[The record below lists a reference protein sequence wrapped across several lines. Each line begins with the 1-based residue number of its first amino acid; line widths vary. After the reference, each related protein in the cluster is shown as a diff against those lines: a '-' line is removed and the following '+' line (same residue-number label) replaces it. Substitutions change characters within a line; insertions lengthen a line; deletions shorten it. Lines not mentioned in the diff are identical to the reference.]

1 MSPPTPAITRL
12 ADYRPPAFLIEE
24 VALHFTLGAT
34 ETWVEATLDLRRN
47 PLARRGAGG
56 SAATGPADQAGPLR
70 LDGEDLELAWLRL
83 DGRPL
88 CLGDYAVDA
97 TGLTLFQVPERCRL
111 ESRVRIRPADNTRL
125 EGLYLSKG
133 MLCTQCEAEGFR
145 RITYFLDR
153 PDVMARYTVTL
164 EADKAQ
170 YPVLLANGNPAGTED
185 LPDGRHRARWVDPYP
200 KPCYLF
206 ALVAGDLSRVAN
218 RFRTTSGRE
227 VALNIWVEPENLGKC
242 GHAMTALKN
251 AMGWDEDRYGR
262 EYDLEVYNIVAVSH
276 FNMGAMENKGLNIF
290 NAKAVLASPDTATDL
305 DFQWVE
311 GVIAHE
317 YFHNW
322 SGNRIT
328 CRDWFQLSLKEGF
341 TVFRDQEFS
350 ADRGSRGVKRIA
362 DVRMLRARQF
372 PEDASPLAHP
382 VRPDAYIE
390 INNFYT
396 ATVYEKGAELVR
408 MLATLLGPE
417 LFRRATDLY
426 FTRHDGEAVTTDD
439 FLACMEAA
447 GGRDLGQFRRWYT
460 QAGTPELAITGR
472 HDAEDQAYELR
483 VRQHTPPTPG
493 QPHKEPLHLPLA
505 LGLLDAQG
513 RDLPVRLAGETG
525 PVKAGTRVLELREAE
540 QVFRFVDL
548 PAAPLPSL
556 LRGFSAPVK
565 VHFDYR
571 DEELMFLMAHDSDGF
586 NRWEA
591 AQTLAR
597 RLLLGAVVGGQDSDA
612 LDPDALDP
620 DGVETG
626 GLIPGGMIRGGSLGT
641 TSDGSGS
648 SGEGGTGTPDGADA
662 GARYHGAGGQ
672 PGVAG
677 FLAAFRRALSDQ
689 RAEPAL
695 LAEILTLPSET
706 YLADQMTVVDVEGI
720 HQARERLIAAIAT
733 ALRGELL
740 ATYDRLRDPAPYQP
754 TPAAIGRRSLRNLCL
769 AYLAAAG
776 DADVLALCQA
786 QFSAGHNLTD
796 QLAALR
802 LLVDAGGTT
811 GEAALAAFHDRWS
824 GDDLV
829 LDKWFALQ
837 AGAKAPDTLAQVRS
851 LLDHP
856 AYDLT
861 NPNRVRSLVASF
873 TLNQVRFHAA
883 DGAGYA
889 FLGEQV
895 RVIDPLNPQLAARL
909 LQALVR
915 WRRFDPGR
923 QALMRAELERVLALP
938 GLSKDSYE
946 VAAKALA

>member
-24 VALHFTLGAT
+24 VALHFELGAT

-56 SAATGPADQAGPLR
+56 PAATGLADQAGPLR

-88 CLGDYAVDA
+88 GPGDYAVDA

-111 ESRVRIRPADNTRL
+111 ESRVRIRPAENTRL

-170 YPVLLANGNPAGTED
+170 YPVLLANGNPAGAED

-218 RFRTTSGRE
+218 RFRTASGRE
-227 VALNIWVEPENLGKC
+227 VALNIWVEPENLDKC

-322 SGNRIT
+322 SGNRVT

-472 HDAEDQAYELR
+472 HDAEGQAYELR

-493 QPHKEPLHLPLA
+493 EPHKEPLHLPLA
-505 LGLLDAQG
+505 LGLLDPQG

-525 PVKAGTRVLELREAE
+525 TIKAGTRVLELREAE

-591 AQTLAR
+591 AQTLAQ
-597 RLLLGAVVGGQDSDA
+597 RLLLGAVVGRQDTE
-612 LDPDALDP
+612 ALDP
-620 DGVETG
+620 DGVEIG
-626 GLIPGGMIRGGSLGT
+626 GTTRGESLGT
-641 TSDGSGS
+641 ASGGACS
-648 SGEGGTGTPDGADA
+648 SGEGETGSAIGADV
-662 GARYHGAGGQ
+662 GARHRGAEGQ

-677 FLAAFRRALSDQ
+677 FIAAFRRALTDH

-695 LAEILTLPSET
+695 LAEILTLPSEA
-706 YLADQMTVVDVEGI
+706 YLADQVALVDVEGI
-720 HQARERLIAAIAT
+720 HRARERLIAAIAM

-740 ATYDRLRDPAPYQP
+740 ATYDRLHDPAPYQP

-776 DADVLALCQA
+776 DAEVLALCQA
-786 QFSAGHNLTD
+786 QFAAGHNLTD

-802 LLVDAGGTT
+802 LLVDAGGTM
-811 GEAALAAFHDRWS
+811 GEVALTAFHERWS

-837 AGAKAPDTLAQVRS
+837 AGAKATDTLARVRS

-895 RVIDPLNPQLAARL
+895 RVIDPLNPHLAARL

-946 VAAKALA
+946 VAAKAMA

>member
-1 MSPPTPAITRL
+1 MSPTTPAITRL
-12 ADYRPPAFLIEE
+12 ADYRPPAFLIDE
-24 VALHFTLGAT
+24 VILHFDLGAT
-34 ETWVEATLDLRRN
+34 ETWVEATLNLRRN

-56 SAATGPADQAGPLR
+56 PAAAATADHVGPLR

-88 CLGDYAVDA
+88 GPEEYALDG
-97 TGLTLFQVPERCRL
+97 TGLTLFRVPEHCRL

-164 EADKAQ
+164 EADKRL
-170 YPVLLANGNPAGTED
+170 YPVLLANGNPAGAED
-185 LPDGRHRARWVDPYP
+185 LPNGRHRAVWVDPFP

-218 RFRTTSGRE
+218 RFRTASGRE

-290 NAKAVLASPDTATDL
+290 NAKAVLASPATATDL

-322 SGNRIT
+322 SGNRVT

-372 PEDASPLAHP
+372 PEDAGPLAHP
-382 VRPDAYIE
+382 VRPDSYIE

-447 GGRDLGQFRRWYT
+447 SGRDLGQFRRWYT
-460 QAGTPELAITGR
+460 QAGTPELTLTG
-472 HDAEDQAYELR
+472 HYDPATQAYELR

-493 QPHKEPLHLPLA
+493 QPHKEPMHLPLA
-505 LGLLDAQG
+505 LGLLDRQG
-513 RDLPVRLAGETG
+513 RDLPLRLAGETG

-548 PAAPLPSL
+548 PEAPLPSL

-591 AQTLAR
+591 AQTLAQ
-597 RLLLGAVVGGQDSDA
+597 RLLLGAVA
-612 LDPDALDP
+612 
-620 DGVETG
+620 TG
-626 GLIPGGMIRGGSLGT
+626 AKDVIV
-641 TSDGSGS
+641 
-648 SGEGGTGTPDGADA
+648 GEGGSVEKS
-662 GARYHGAGGQ
+662 
-672 PGVAG
+672 GVAG
-677 FLAAFRRALSDQ
+677 FIAAFRRALTDQ

-706 YLADQMTVVDVEGI
+706 YLADQMAVVDVEGI
-720 HQARERLIAAIAT
+720 HRAREGLIADIAT
-733 ALRGELL
+733 ALRGDLL
-740 ATYDRLRDPAPYQP
+740 ASYERLRDPGSYQP

-776 DADVLALCQA
+776 DAKVLTLCQT
-786 QFSAGHNLTD
+786 QFAAGHNLTD
-796 QLAALR
+796 QLTALR

-811 GEAALAAFHDRWS
+811 GEEALTAFHDRWA
-824 GDDLV
+824 GDELV
-829 LDKWFALQ
+829 LDKWFAIQ
-837 AGAKAPDTLAQVRS
+837 AGAKAPETLARVRR

-861 NPNRVRSLVASF
+861 NPNRVRSLVMSF
-873 TLNQVRFHAA
+873 TQNQVRFHAA

-895 RVIDPLNPQLAARL
+895 RVIDPLNPHLAARL

-915 WRRFDPGR
+915 WRRFDVGR

>member
-1 MSPPTPAITRL
+1 M
-12 ADYRPPAFLIEE
+12 
-24 VALHFTLGAT
+24 HFDLGAT
-34 ETWVEATLDLRRN
+34 ATWVEATLDLRRN
-47 PLARRGAGG
+47 PLARRGAGRPAAAG
-56 SAATGPADQAGPLR
+56 SADQTGPLR

-88 CLGDYAVDA
+88 GPDEYAVDGS
-97 TGLTLFQVPERCRL
+97 GLTLFRVPERCRL

-145 RITYFLDR
+145 RITFFLDR
-153 PDVMARYTVTL
+153 PDVMARFTVTL
-164 EADKAQ
+164 EAGKDQ
-170 YPVLLANGNPAGTED
+170 YPVLLANGNPAGAED
-185 LPDGRHRARWVDPYP
+185 LPNGRHRARWVDPFP

-206 ALVAGDLSRVAN
+206 ALVAGNLSRVAN
-218 RFRTTSGRE
+218 RFRTASGRE
-227 VALNIWVEPENLGKC
+227 VALNIWVEPENLAKC

-447 GGRDLGQFRRWYT
+447 SGRDLGQFRRWYT
-460 QAGTPELAITGR
+460 QAGTPELTLSGHYDPAT
-472 HDAEDQAYELR
+472 QAYELR

-505 LGLLDAQG
+505 LGLLDRQG
-513 RDLPVRLAGETG
+513 RDLPLRLAGETG
-525 PVKAGTRVLELREAE
+525 QVTAGTRVLELREAE

-548 PAAPLPSL
+548 TEAPLPSL

-571 DEELMFLMAHDSDGF
+571 EEELMLLMAHDSDGF

-591 AQTLAR
+591 AQTLAQ
-597 RLLLGAVVGGQDSDA
+597 RLLLGPVATSAD
-612 LDPDALDP
+612 
-620 DGVETG
+620 
-626 GLIPGGMIRGGSLGT
+626 GGSMGESNLSGGVSGKRGSRRRVLGQ
-641 TSDGSGS
+641 DGSGGDS
-648 SGEGGTGTPDGADA
+648 RGGIGAGASGHGGGLVSMGSGTSAAAQGGTDQGPATTS
-662 GARYHGAGGQ
+662 
-672 PGVAG
+672 GVAG
-677 FLAAFRRALSDQ
+677 FIAAFRRALTDR

-706 YLADQMTVVDVEGI
+706 YLAEQMAVVDVEGI
-720 HQARERLIAAIAT
+720 HQAREGLIADITA
-733 ALRGELL
+733 ALREDLL
-740 ATYDRLRDPAPYQP
+740 ATYDRLREPGPYQP

-776 DADVLALCQA
+776 DAEVLALCQT
-786 QFSAGHNLTD
+786 QFAAGHNLTD
-796 QLAALR
+796 QLTALR
-802 LLVDAGGTT
+802 LLVDVGGTM
-811 GEAALAAFHDRWS
+811 GEEALAAFHDR
-824 GDDLV
+824 GARDELV
-829 LDKWFALQ
+829 LDKWFAIQ
-837 AGAKAPDTLAQVRS
+837 AGAKAPETLARVRR

-861 NPNRVRSLVASF
+861 NPNRVRGLVMSF
-873 TLNQVRFHAA
+873 TQNQVRFHAA
-883 DGAGYA
+883 DGAGYV

-895 RVIDPLNPQLAARL
+895 RVIDPLNPHLAARL

-915 WRRFDPGR
+915 WRRFDVGR

-946 VAAKALA
+946 VASKALA

>member
-1 MSPPTPAITRL
+1 MSPTTPAITRL
-12 ADYRPPAFLIEE
+12 ADYRPPAFLIDE
-24 VALHFTLGAT
+24 VILHFDLGAT
-34 ETWVEATLDLRRN
+34 ATWVEATLNLRRN

-56 SAATGPADQAGPLR
+56 PAAAATADHAGPLR
-70 LDGEDLELAWLRL
+70 LDGEDLELAWLHL

-88 CLGDYAVDA
+88 GPEEYALDG
-97 TGLTLFQVPERCRL
+97 TGLTLFRVPEHCRL

-164 EADKAQ
+164 EADKDL
-170 YPVLLANGNPAGTED
+170 YPVLLANGNPAGAED
-185 LPDGRHRARWVDPYP
+185 LPNGRHRAVWVDPFP

-206 ALVAGDLSRVAN
+206 ALVAGNLSRVAN
-218 RFRTTSGRE
+218 RFRTASGRE

-322 SGNRIT
+322 SGNRVT

-372 PEDASPLAHP
+372 PEDAGPLAHP
-382 VRPDAYIE
+382 VRPDAYME

-426 FTRHDGEAVTTDD
+426 FTRHDGQAVTTDD

-447 GGRDLGQFRRWYT
+447 SGRDLGQFRRWYT
-460 QAGTPELAITGR
+460 QAGTPELTITGR
-472 HDAEDQAYELR
+472 HDAAGRAYELR

-505 LGLLDAQG
+505 LGLLDRQG
-513 RDLPVRLAGETG
+513 RDLPLRLAGETG

-548 PAAPLPSL
+548 PEAPLPSL

-591 AQTLAR
+591 AQTLAQ
-597 RLLLGAVVGGQDSDA
+597 RLLLGAVVAGAKDVVTS
-612 LDPDALDP
+612 
-620 DGVETG
+620 E
-626 GLIPGGMIRGGSLGT
+626 GGSVEK
-641 TSDGSGS
+641 S
-648 SGEGGTGTPDGADA
+648 
-662 GARYHGAGGQ
+662 
-672 PGVAG
+672 GVAG
-677 FLAAFRRALSDQ
+677 FIAAFRRALTDQ

-706 YLADQMTVVDVEGI
+706 YLADQMAVVDVEGI
-720 HQARERLIAAIAT
+720 HRAREGLIADIAT
-733 ALRGELL
+733 ALRGDLL
-740 ATYDRLRDPAPYQP
+740 ATYDRLRVPGPYQP

-776 DADVLALCQA
+776 DAKVLTLCQT
-786 QFSAGHNLTD
+786 QFAAGHNLTD
-796 QLAALR
+796 QLTALR

-811 GEAALAAFHDRWS
+811 GEEALTAFHDRWA
-824 GDDLV
+824 GDELV
-829 LDKWFALQ
+829 LDKWFAIQ
-837 AGAKAPDTLAQVRS
+837 AGAKAPETLARVRR

-861 NPNRVRSLVASF
+861 NPNRVRSLVMSF
-873 TLNQVRFHAA
+873 TQNQVRFHAA

-895 RVIDPLNPQLAARL
+895 RVIDPLNPHLAARL

-915 WRRFDPGR
+915 WRRFDVGR

>member
-1 MSPPTPAITRL
+1 MSLNAPAVTRL
-12 ADYRPPAFLIEE
+12 SDYRPPPFLIPE
-24 VALHFTLGAT
+24 VALRFDLGAAD
-34 ETWVEATLDLRRN
+34 TWVEATLEMQRN
-47 PLARRGAGG
+47 PMAWPGAGG
-56 SAATGPADQAGPLR
+56 PAAMGTATHPGRLR
-70 LDGEDLELAWLRL
+70 LDGEELELEWLRL

-88 CLGDYAVDA
+88 GPHEYEVDGG
-97 TGLTLFQVPERCRL
+97 GLTLFQVPDRFRL
-111 ESRVRIRPADNTRL
+111 ETRVRIHPERNTHL

-153 PDVMARYTVTL
+153 PDVMSRYTVTL
-164 EADKAQ
+164 EAEKDL
-170 YPVLLANGNPAGTED
+170 YPVLLANGNPAGAED
-185 LPDGRHRARWVDPYP
+185 LPDGRQRTRWIDPYP

-206 ALVAGDLSRVAN
+206 ALVAGDLSRVRD
-218 RFRTTSGRE
+218 RFRTLSGRE

-290 NAKAVLASPDTATDL
+290 NAKAVLASPATATDL

-322 SGNRIT
+322 SGNRVT

-372 PEDASPLAHP
+372 PEDAGPLAHP

-447 GGRDLGQFRRWYT
+447 SGRDLGQFRRWYT

-472 HDAEDQAYELR
+472 YDAEGQTYELR

-505 LGLLDAQG
+505 LGLLDPQG
-513 RDLPVRLAGETG
+513 RDLPLRLAGEPQ
-525 PVKAGTRVLELREAE
+525 PVRAGTRVLELHEAE

-591 AQTLAR
+591 AQTLAQ
-597 RLLLGAVVGGQDSDA
+597 RLLLAAVAGEADGGD
-612 LDPDALDP
+612 
-620 DGVETG
+620 
-626 GLIPGGMIRGGSLGT
+626 
-641 TSDGSGS
+641 
-648 SGEGGTGTPDGADA
+648 SGEGGSGGPSLGKGGATGNALPRKGENPGRSQVDGSRP
-662 GARYHGAGGQ
+662 GMVGQ
-672 PGVAG
+672 HGVAG
-677 FLAAFRRALSDQ
+677 FIAAFHRALTDR

-706 YLADQMTVVDVEGI
+706 YLADQMAIVDVDGI
-720 HQARERLIAAIAT
+720 HRAREGLIADIAAT
-733 ALRGELL
+733 LRGELL
-740 ATYDRLRDPAPYQP
+740 ATYERLRDPGPYQP
-754 TPAAIGRRSLRNLCL
+754 TPTAIGRRGCKNLCL

-776 DADVLALCQA
+776 DAEVLALCQA
-786 QFSAGHNLTD
+786 QFAAGHNLTD

-802 LLVDAGGTT
+802 LLVDAGGAA
-811 GEAALAAFHDRWS
+811 GEAALAAFHDRWAR
-824 GDDLV
+824 DELV

-837 AGAKAPDTLAQVRS
+837 AGAKAPETLARVRA

-861 NPNRVRSLVASF
+861 NPNRVRSLVMSF
-873 TLNQVRFHAA
+873 TQNQVRFHAA
-883 DGAGYA
+883 DGAGYV

-895 RVIDPLNPQLAARL
+895 RVIDPLNPHLAARL

-915 WRRFDPGR
+915 WRRYNAGR

-938 GLSKDSYE
+938 GLSKDSFE